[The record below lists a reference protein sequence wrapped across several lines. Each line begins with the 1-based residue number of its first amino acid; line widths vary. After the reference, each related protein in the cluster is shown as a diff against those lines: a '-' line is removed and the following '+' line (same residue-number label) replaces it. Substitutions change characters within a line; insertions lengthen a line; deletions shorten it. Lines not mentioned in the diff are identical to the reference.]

1 MKSAAALV
9 EVGRTASDEEVTYA
23 ASEHAIAASRVGHW
37 KSEQVGTAP
46 RPPMQ
51 APPPLWLAEASEAV
65 RADLEPTPRG
75 GPQHNAPQ
83 QEHRGDRR
91 GRVQE
96 TRCDALR
103 GDGAGSSATSAA
115 VASQPHRS
123 PNGVFTHV
131 EGSPQA
137 SLASTMPV
145 QLKTA
150 LVMGRR
156 PTPRAVAR
164 ARCLDAGVVFRP
176 RLDVEGEEDQGR
188 GCFGHSMAD
197 RSNRDDELP
206 ASFARRSSLVGGQDW
221 RGVGRCPGSTSLP
234 LLVLASNFL
243 TLDDLDQWLP
253 GGFGIIRRERV
264 DARWEH
270 LAQALTVRPRAPGR
284 LPTKGETRL
293 ALPFALEPQ
302 ASVLA
307 KIST

>member
-1 MKSAAALV
+1 MQSAAALV
-9 EVGRTASDEEVTYA
+9 EMGRAASDQKVTHA
-23 ASEHAIAASRVGHW
+23 AGELAIAASRVGHW
-37 KSEQVGTAP
+37 KSEQVGAAP

-51 APPPLWLAEASEAV
+51 APPALRLGEASEAV

-75 GPQHNAPQ
+75 GPQQNAPQ

-91 GRVQE
+91 SRVQQ
-96 TRCDALR
+96 TRRDALR
-103 GDGAGSSATSAA
+103 SDGAGSLATSAA
-115 VASQPHRS
+115 VASEPHRS
-123 PNGVFTHV
+123 PKGVFTHL

-164 ARCLDAGVVFRP
+164 ARCLDAGVVLRP
-176 RLDVEGEEDQGR
+176 RLDVEGKVDQGR
-188 GCFGHSMAD
+188 VCSGHSQQA

-206 ASFARRSSLVGGQDW
+206 ASCARRSFLVGGQDW
-221 RGVGRCPGSTSLP
+221 RGVGRCPGSTLLP
-234 LLVLASNFL
+234 LLVLDPNFL

-264 DARWEH
+264 DALREH
-270 LAQALTVRPRAPGR
+270 LAQALTVVRRWQLSAWKIAAQRAA
-284 LPTKGETRL
+284 E
-293 ALPFALEPQ
+293 
-302 ASVLA
+302 V
-307 KIST
+307 